1 MCSASSPARNSLAAS
16 MGMSRCLGRD
26 TSQRAPLAASMG
38 IPLSLRA
45 SSRRMSLPFTQ
56 ANAHPGG
63 PLRHS
68 FDTKTHSRQ
77 GISPSAPR
85 LIAGLL
91 LTQAPAL
98 PRRPL
103 QRAAPPS
110 STRNP
115 RPRLALADAQPP
127 PSSTRCPTL
136 ASSSFISRGP
146 RALSLSFL

>member
-1 MCSASSPARNSLAAS
+1 MCSASSPARNSFAANV
-16 MGMSRCLGRD
+16 GMSRCLGTD
-26 TSQRAPLAASMG
+26 TSQRALFAASMG

-77 GISPSAPR
+77 AISPSAPR

-115 RPRLALADAQPP
+115 RPRRCAASPAPRPRSFHAGQERC
-127 PSSTRCPTL
+127 RCPFSERFSL
-136 ASSSFISRGP
+136 LSR
-146 RALSLSFL
+146 LS